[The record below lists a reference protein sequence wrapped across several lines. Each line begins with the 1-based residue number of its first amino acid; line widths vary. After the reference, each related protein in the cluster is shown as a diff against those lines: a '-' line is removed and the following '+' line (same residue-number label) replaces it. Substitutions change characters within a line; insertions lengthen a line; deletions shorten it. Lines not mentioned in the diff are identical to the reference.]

1 MKKFFYLML
10 LAIMPMCFTACSSD
24 DDEPTGVAGIEA
36 LYGSWQYTGGYAYEE
51 GAKHHERSV
60 DASEAEYLRF
70 DKSGKC
76 LVSKSDYGMFYSGTY
91 SFSFDEENKTLS
103 VGYRTVTVDVLTGSS
118 LRLKRSSSK
127 YSGDYDYAI
136 YTKVSDSVWDNLK

>member
-1 MKKFFYLML
+1 
-10 LAIMPMCFTACSSD
+10 
-24 DDEPTGVAGIEA
+24 
-36 LYGSWQYTGGYAYEE
+36 
-51 GAKHHERSV
+51 
-60 DASEAEYLRF
+60 
-70 DKSGKC
+70 
-76 LVSKSDYGMFYSGTY
+76 MFYSGTY